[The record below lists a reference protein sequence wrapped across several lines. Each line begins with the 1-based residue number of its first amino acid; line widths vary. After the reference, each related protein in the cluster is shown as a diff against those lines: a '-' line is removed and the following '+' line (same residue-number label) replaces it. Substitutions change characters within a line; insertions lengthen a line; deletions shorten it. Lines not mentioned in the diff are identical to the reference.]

1 MTATNVLADIKS
13 AVDHPLTVS
22 EVAAAFG
29 TNAKAINRLV
39 DSGVIPTHWVM
50 KRKASGKG
58 KPVRLLSAE
67 ATPLIAFLLT
77 SGDAASTSLIRS
89 VQSKLASLS
98 TGGAATE
105 MLQVGFLHV
114 DMEDMCRAA
123 LSHLSDLAKA
133 EKAVVIDPGIR
144 GGIPVIR
151 GTRIG
156 VYEVADLLKGS
167 SVDDVLE
174 DFPSLTPESIES
186 ARLYAKAHPR
196 PGRPRRMPTPTA
208 REGSREIKRTRIG
221 LKAT

>member
-1 MTATNVLADIKS
+1 MTFANMLADIKS
-13 AVDHPLTVS
+13 TVEHPLTIS

-29 TNAKAINRLV
+29 TNAKSVNRLV
-39 DSGVIPTHWVM
+39 DSGVIPTDWVV

-58 KPVRLLSAE
+58 KPVRLLTAE
-67 ATPLIAFLLT
+67 ATPLIAFLLS

-89 VQSKLASLS
+89 VRSQLVSLS
-98 TGGAATE
+98 TGAATIE
-105 MLQVGFLHV
+105 TLQVGFLHV

-133 EKAVVIDPGIR
+133 EKSVVTDPEIR
-144 GGIPVIR
+144 GGIPVIK

-156 VYEVADLLKGS
+156 VYEVADLLKDS

-174 DFPSLTPESIES
+174 NFPSLTRESIES

-196 PGRPRRMPTPTA
+196 PGRPRRTA
-208 REGSREIKRTRIG
+208 APVARPGSREVKRMRIA
-221 LKAT
+221 LKAS